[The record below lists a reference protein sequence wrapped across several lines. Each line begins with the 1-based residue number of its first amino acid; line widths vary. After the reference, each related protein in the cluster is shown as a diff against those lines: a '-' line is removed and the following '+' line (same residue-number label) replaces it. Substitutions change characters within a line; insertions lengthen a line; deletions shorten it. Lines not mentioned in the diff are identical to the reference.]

1 MIWLARKWRRLRRNQ
16 RGATVVEFALLVGP
30 FLFLLL
36 GTMEVSMQ
44 YFVATAM
51 DYSVQRTARLVRTGQ
66 AQTQGMSAEDLREAM
81 CDNIFDL
88 FDCMDNSHIDVV
100 ELDSLAATTYSLP
113 VNANGDFTG
122 VQIYEAGVGG
132 SYIIVRGF
140 FQFSPLF
147 DVFGA
152 LTPRLTN
159 GNRVVVASA
168 LFRNE
173 PF

>member
-1 MIWLARKWRRLRRNQ
+1 MIRLARIWRRLWRNQ
-16 RGATVVEFALLVGP
+16 RGATVVEFALLIGP
-30 FLFLLL
+30 FLFLLM

-51 DYSVQRTARLVRTGQ
+51 DHSVQRTARLVRTGQ
-66 AQTQGMSAEDLREAM
+66 AQTQGLTAEDLREAM
-81 CDNIFDL
+81 CDHIYDL
-88 FDCMDNSHIDVV
+88 FDCMDNSFIEVV
-100 ELDSLAATTYSLP
+100 ELDSLAATTYTLP
-113 VNANGDFTG
+113 VDANGEFTG
-122 VQIYEAGVGG
+122 SQPYEAGVGG

-152 LTPRLTN
+152 LAPRLAN
-159 GNRVVVASA
+159 GNRIVVASA